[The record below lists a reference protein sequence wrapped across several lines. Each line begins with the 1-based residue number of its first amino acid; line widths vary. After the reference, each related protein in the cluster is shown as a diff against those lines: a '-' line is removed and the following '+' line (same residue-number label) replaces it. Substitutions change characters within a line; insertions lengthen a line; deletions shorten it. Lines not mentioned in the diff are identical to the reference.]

1 MKFIAVTSC
10 PTGIAHSEMAA
21 ESLEEA
27 AKKSNHDIKVEIRG
41 SIGTENELTEKDIK
55 DADAVIIAADISV
68 PTKRFGDKPTVKV
81 GVQKAVKDPKK
92 VIQAAANKAQGKE
105 VDLDEADDGDMK
117 QESLSEVMVQ
127 IKDKIIGIFR

>member
-27 AKKSNHDIKVEIRG
+27 AKDSEHEIKVEIRG
-41 SIGTENELTEKDIK
+41 SIGTENELTEEDIEE
-55 DADAVIIAADISV
+55 ADAVIIAADISV

-81 GVQKAVKDPKK
+81 GVQTAVKDGKK
-92 VIQAAANKAQGKE
+92 VLDAAVKKAKGEE
-105 VDLDEADDGDMK
+105 VDLDEPSESDMK
-117 QESLSEVMVQ
+117 QESLDEVMGQ
-127 IKDKIIGIFR
+127 LKEKIFGFFR